1 MPKLFIRNVSVRRLL
16 DNLFVSAIG
25 AILVVRAFLYVTGW
39 PSVAWSSFHIAHMLW
54 GGLLMLVAL
63 VILLSF
69 LGQRIQHLG
78 AVIGGVGFGL
88 FIDELGK
95 FITRDNDYFFQP
107 TIMLI
112 YIIFVGLYFISRE
125 LEKSIDLNEEE
136 RLVNALE
143 LSKEAVMNHFD
154 ETERKQM
161 ELLLAG
167 KHHVPLFKH
176 LQQLLDKTT
185 LLPVK
190 IWWPRKRLQDWYFSF
205 AASRFFTPSVI
216 ALLILQGALI
226 IMSFYGFGLYEDLSA
241 TEQVIVWI
249 GISSAIFAAMYVL
262 GGLVSLRRN
271 RFAAYQK
278 LYRANLISV
287 LLTQPFAF
295 YVATFVPLLALVINL
310 GALFTLQYLM
320 DQERRKLGKS

>member
-1 MPKLFIRNVSVRRLL
+1 
-16 DNLFVSAIG
+16 
-25 AILVVRAFLYVTGW
+25 
-39 PSVAWSSFHIAHMLW
+39 
-54 GGLLMLVAL
+54 MLVAL